1 MSDSGPPALDRTAP
15 DLTPASHRDV
25 ASPQI
30 DRGPRRSGR
39 RSLGFGALLVL
50 AGGLAIG
57 VQQHYRQHLEV
68 AAAAEEQ
75 RDFVP
80 RVRVAAVQAS
90 PHIHQVVLPATTS
103 AFEAANIFARASGY
117 VVQRNVDIG
126 SRVKAG
132 ELLAV
137 ISAPEL
143 DHQIAQAQATLA
155 QNAATLRQTEANR
168 ELAAHNWARDDVLV
182 KQGWATQQQ
191 GDTDRLNLAA
201 QTQAADANA
210 ATINAQQAQI
220 QVLQQQKAYQ
230 RVVAPFDGVITQRN
244 IDVGSLVQADATSGT
259 FMFAIAHSN
268 VMRIQ
273 LFVPQEAAQGVVPGI
288 AAIVRVSEIPG
299 HPFPGKVTRIA
310 DALDPATRTL
320 LTEIDVPNRGGELS
334 PGMYCTVELQIPRR
348 TPSLIVP
355 DASVVFDAQ
364 GLHVFVVDNG
374 VVHQRKVTE
383 TRDLGTE
390 AEVSTGV
397 KVGERVVVNPP
408 IDLEDGSKVKIRGKA
423 AAIAKA
429 SQ

>member
-1 MSDSGPPALDRTAP
+1 MPDDPRALDRQPA
-15 DLTPASHRDV
+15 DLTPPLRSDV
-25 ASPQI
+25 AAPPA
-30 DRGPRRSGR
+30 DHRSRVGR
-39 RSLGFGALLVL
+39 RLLGFGALLLL
-50 AGGLAIG
+50 AAGLAIG

-90 PHIHQVVLPATTS
+90 PNIHKVVLPATTT

-132 ELLAV
+132 DLLAV

-155 QNAATLRQTEANR
+155 QNEATLRQTEANR
-168 ELAAHNWARDDVLV
+168 ELAAHNWGRDAVLV
-182 KQGWATQQQ
+182 RQGWATQQQ

-210 ATINAQQAQI
+210 ATIKAQQAQI
-220 QVLQQQKAYQ
+220 EVLQQQKAYQ

-259 FMFAIAHSN
+259 FMFAIAHGN
-268 VMRIQ
+268 IMRIQ
-273 LFVPQEAAQGVVPGI
+273 LFVPQEAAVGVKPGVT
-288 AAIVRVSEIPG
+288 AIVRVAEIPG
-299 HPFPGKVTRIA
+299 HPFPGQVTRIA
-310 DALDPATRTL
+310 DALDPGTRTL
-320 LTEIDVPNRGGELS
+320 LTEIDVPNADGELS
-334 PGMYCTVELQIPRR
+334 PGMYSTVELQIPRK

-355 DASVVFDAQ
+355 DAAVVFDAQ
-364 GLHVFVVDNG
+364 GVYVFVVENG
-374 VVHQRKVTE
+374 VARQHQITE
-383 TRDLGTE
+383 IRDLGTE
-390 AEVSTGV
+390 MEVSEGV
-397 KVGERVVVNPP
+397 KAGDLAVVNPP
-408 IDLEDGSKVKIRGKA
+408 VDLEDGKKVKIRTGDA
-423 AAIAKA
+423 AR
-429 SQ
+429 

>member
-1 MSDSGPPALDRTAP
+1 MPDDPRALDRQPA
-15 DLTPASHRDV
+15 DLTPAFSDV
-25 ASPQI
+25 AAPPA
-30 DRGPRRSGR
+30 DHRSRMGR
-39 RSLGFGALLVL
+39 RLIGFGALLLL
-50 AGGLAIG
+50 AAGLAIG

-80 RVRVAAVQAS
+80 RVRVAAVLAS
-90 PHIHQVVLPATTS
+90 PDINKVVLPATTT

-132 ELLAV
+132 DLLAV

-155 QNAATLRQTEANR
+155 QNEATLRQTQANR

-201 QTQAADANA
+201 QTQAADAGG
-210 ATINAQQAQI
+210 ATIKAQQAQI
-220 QVLQQQKAYQ
+220 EVLRQQKVYQ

-259 FMFAIAHSN
+259 FMFAIAHGN
-268 VMRIQ
+268 IMRIQ
-273 LFVPQEAAQGVVPGI
+273 LFVPQEAAVGVKPGVT
-288 AAIVRVSEIPG
+288 AIVRVAEIPG
-299 HPFPGKVTRIA
+299 HPFPGQVTRIA
-310 DALDPATRTL
+310 DALDPGTRTL
-320 LTEIDVPNRGGELS
+320 LTEIDVPNADGELS
-334 PGMYCTVELQIPRR
+334 PGMYSTVELQIPRK

-355 DASVVFDAQ
+355 DAAVVFDAQ
-364 GLHVFVVDNG
+364 GVYVFVVENG
-374 VVHQRKVTE
+374 AVRQRQITE
-383 TRDLGTE
+383 IRDLGTE
-390 AEVSTGV
+390 MEVSEGV
-397 KVGERVVVNPP
+397 KAGDLAVVNPP
-408 IDLEDGSKVKIRGKA
+408 VDLEDGKKVKIRTADA
-423 AAIAKA
+423 AR
-429 SQ
+429 